1 MTVNDYFE
9 IDMLLGVDAF
19 FYFYFFDD
27 LYYIED
33 IQQAFKNIC
42 LDKMLSDGYFDM
54 SAYIFGRLK
63 KEDIYARLVASKSRY
78 AVLYRGRFPNKIRR
92 LLFGVKKW
100 GKDHTMMTPIDPGA
114 SLHI

>member
-54 SAYIFGRLK
+54 SA
-63 KEDIYARLVASKSRY
+63 
-78 AVLYRGRFPNKIRR
+78 
-92 LLFGVKKW
+92 
-100 GKDHTMMTPIDPGA
+100 
-114 SLHI
+114 

>member
-9 IDMLLGVDAF
+9 IDMLLGGVDAF

-63 KEDIYARLVASKSRY
+63 KEDIYARLVASKSED
-78 AVLYRGRFPNKIRR
+78 FPTKIRL

-100 GKDHTMMTPIDPGA
+100 GKDHITMISIDPGA

>member
-9 IDMLLGVDAF
+9 IDMLLGGVDAF

-63 KEDIYARLVASKSRY
+63 KEDIYARLVASKFEICGFVPRKISQQKY
-78 AVLYRGRFPNKIRR
+78 GFFCLASKNGGRI
-92 LLFGVKKW
+92 
-100 GKDHTMMTPIDPGA
+100 I
-114 SLHI
+114 

>member
-33 IQQAFKNIC
+33 IQQAFK
-42 LDKMLSDGYFDM
+42 
-54 SAYIFGRLK
+54 
-63 KEDIYARLVASKSRY
+63 IYVWTKCFLMGIS
-78 AVLYRGRFPNKIRR
+78 I
-92 LLFGVKKW
+92 
-100 GKDHTMMTPIDPGA
+100 
-114 SLHI
+114 

>member
-1 MTVNDYFE
+1 
-9 IDMLLGVDAF
+9 
-19 FYFYFFDD
+19 
-27 LYYIED
+27 
-33 IQQAFKNIC
+33 
-42 LDKMLSDGYFDM
+42 MLSDGYFDM

-78 AVLYRGRFPNKIRR
+78 AVLYRGRFPNKNTASSVWRQ
-92 LLFGVKKW
+92 KW